1 MGSYSFPPKTLTI
14 GLIARKQ
21 AISLRIGCKY
31 LMKSASELIRELS
44 FCEDGP
50 PKYIAYYPTVLIDPV
65 LLPLRQKQTVSTTW
79 AEIENARRFLKLE
92 CDSGIPSGAFG
103 RMSICYWQTQ
113 FKKLE
118 NTTGIEKV
126 IEEELGKSQRQVFLD
141 VVGKEQSGFRQLSS
155 FYSSFL
161 SVLNMKIVHDERFT
175 AAETFNKKE
184 AKPFLLKDVK
194 KSMPV
199 DFRAFQLLYQLKSPL
214 GIDLYLF
221 LNMKAYS
228 MNQQGSKIN
237 KFILW
242 STLEAVLFTER
253 CRCKNFYEFKQR
265 VIRALGNV
273 VYCLPTCSIKVK
285 EKGIAFRSGKT
296 AVQPLQLAS

>member
-1 MGSYSFPPKTLTI
+1 
-14 GLIARKQ
+14 
-21 AISLRIGCKY
+21 
-31 LMKSASELIRELS
+31 MKSASELIRELS
-44 FCEDGP
+44 LNEDV
-50 PKYIAYYPTVLIDPV
+50 PKEYIAYYPIVLIDPV
-65 LLPLRQKQTVSTTW
+65 LLPLRQKQTISTTW
-79 AEIENARRFLKLE
+79 AEKENARRTLKLE
-92 CDSGIPSGAFG
+92 CDSGIPSGTFG

-113 FKKLE
+113 FTKLE
-118 NTTGIEKV
+118 NTVGIERV
-126 IEEELGKSQRQVFLD
+126 IEEELKKSQRQVFLD
-141 VVGKEQSGFRQLSS
+141 VVGKEQSGSGQLTS

-161 SVLNMKIVHDERFT
+161 SVLNMKIFHDERFS
-175 AAETFNKKE
+175 AAEMLNRKE

-199 DFRAFQLLYQLKSPL
+199 DFRAFQLLYQLKSSL

-253 CRCKNFYEFKQR
+253 CRCKNLYEFKQR
-265 VIRALGNV
+265 VIRALRNV
-273 VYCLPTCSIKVK
+273 VYCLPKCSIKVK
-285 EKGIAFRSGKT
+285 EKGISFRGGKT
-296 AVQPLQLAS
+296 AVQPLQLDS